1 MKNRRGFTI
10 VELLIVVVVIAIL
23 AIIAITVF
31 PGIQTRAQNS
41 ARSSLANS
49 SVKLLELYRADNGR
63 YPYIPAST
71 GACLGTGYPN
81 SRCRDSNTG
90 GATSYLES
98 TTVLSAV
105 LSPYGVMNGGYVPVL
120 GTGGTLTT
128 GPYVLGWSGGQ
139 GFTLY
144 MPMSGEDS
152 SVCPNGFTSSAWND
166 PTSSLLVCG
175 KDYSSPMP

>member
-120 GTGGTLTT
+120 GTGVPLLLGPTYLDGAEDKDLRFICQCLVKIHPYARMVLRVAHGTTQPLR
-128 GPYVLGWSGGQ
+128 Y
-139 GFTLY
+139 
-144 MPMSGEDS
+144 
-152 SVCPNGFTSSAWND
+152 
-166 PTSSLLVCG
+166 
-175 KDYSSPMP
+175 